1 MPGWSIPSARR
12 APREGERGLR
22 SALKDPLPFRTLPEQ
37 IAAKIRQAILTGQLQ
52 SGARLV
58 EAAIAE
64 QIRTSR
70 GPVRDALGLLE
81 RDGLVVKL
89 PNRGACVLDFNERT
103 LREAASLRAVLEEF
117 AASLALQRL
126 TAEDLARL
134 ESLLH
139 GMEAAAR
146 RRATQEFNE
155 LDYRFHDAIFEASGH
170 QTLHETWRGMERRI
184 RAFLASTNLAND
196 NLQAVAR
203 WHRAIFK
210 ALALRTVT
218 GTRRAMRAHFARLEE
233 ALVFLLAARGPGAQP
248 AGMVR

>member
-1 MPGWSIPSARR
+1 MPGAT
-12 APREGERGLR
+12 LR
-22 SALKDPLPFRTLPEQ
+22 SRERHHASLSALDGPLSFRTLPEQ
-37 IAAKIRQAILTGQLQ
+37 IAAKIRQAILTGRVPPG
-52 SGARLV
+52 SRLV
-58 EAAIAE
+58 ETRIAE
-64 QIRTSR
+64 QVRTSR

-134 ESLLH
+134 ESLLQ

-184 RAFLASTNLAND
+184 RAFLASPNLAND

-218 GTRRAMRAHFARLEE
+218 GTRRAIRAHFARLEE
-233 ALVFLLAARGPGAQP
+233 ELDFLLAARGPGAQP

>member
-1 MPGWSIPSARR
+1 MPGAT
-12 APREGERGLR
+12 LR
-22 SALKDPLPFRTLPEQ
+22 SRERHHASLSALDGPLSFRTLPEQ
-37 IAAKIRQAILTGQLQ
+37 IAAKIRQAILTGRVPPG
-52 SGARLV
+52 SRLV
-58 EAAIAE
+58 ETRIAE
-64 QIRTSR
+64 QVRTSR

-134 ESLLH
+134 ESLLQ

-155 LDYRFHDAIFEASGH
+155 LDYRFHDAIFEASEH

-218 GTRRAMRAHFARLEE
+218 GTRRAIRAHFARLEE
-233 ALVFLLAARGPGAQP
+233 ELDFLLAARGPGAQP

>member
-12 APREGERGLR
+12 GPREGERGLR

-52 SGARLV
+52 PGARLA

-134 ESLLH
+134 E
-139 GMEAAAR
+139 E
-146 RRATQEFNE
+146 E
-155 LDYRFHDAIFEASGH
+155 LD
-170 QTLHETWRGMERRI
+170 
-184 RAFLASTNLAND
+184 
-196 NLQAVAR
+196 
-203 WHRAIFK
+203 
-210 ALALRTVT
+210 
-218 GTRRAMRAHFARLEE
+218 
-233 ALVFLLAARGPGAQP
+233 FLLAARGPGAQP